1 MEPLLTFPLKRIKDW
16 SIMDFPPPN
25 PALAA
30 EEAARLAR
38 EIATPEGEK
47 RIDDAL
53 LAAATV
59 PIGRLFGAG
68 IGMAGVAIDTET
80 EEFLAGPFG
89 GRHNWAFERLVE
101 KAGRRTDDCDRSNS
115 IVVKGH
121 AALIDGYATPVVT
134 LYAKYINDP
143 SKDLAEKL
151 VLERGHCIPV
161 WPIKVRYSSN
171 RELRASV
178 AEIQR
183 EINQRQD
190 EPRGQT

>member
-1 MEPLLTFPLKRIKDW
+1 
-16 SIMDFPPPN
+16 MDFPPPN

-30 EEAARLAR
+30 EEAARLAE
-38 EIATPEGEK
+38 EISTPEGEK

-53 LAAATV
+53 LAAAERQRYRFT
-59 PIGRLFGAG
+59 GAG
-68 IGMAGVAIDTET
+68 IGMTGVAIDTET

-89 GRHNWAFERLVE
+89 DRHEWAYEQLVE
-101 KAGRRTDDCDRSNS
+101 KADRRTGDCDRSES

-121 AALIDGYATPVVT
+121 AALVDGYATPIVT
-134 LYAKYINDP
+134 LYPKYTGDP

-161 WPIKVRYSSN
+161 WPIKVRHSSN
-171 RELRASV
+171 REFRASV

-183 EINQRQD
+183 EID
-190 EPRGQT
+190 ERPNDPIGQT